1 MVREYESHLSREEI
15 CARLKD
21 RCRGWSRADMWT
33 ARNGWFWR
41 EKADRLWL
49 VRTGPAMGYVRAEI
63 RVTPVGTGSRLTAK
77 MELPKTH
84 LFANW
89 LAVLLVVGFCGTDL
103 ALGGWTACILDLLK
117 FGWVPAVLFY
127 FTRRLEISLGDLS
140 EFIEKNLLE

>member
-49 VRTGPAMGYVRAEI
+49 VRTGPSMGYVRAEI
-63 RVTPVGTGSRLTAK
+63 QVMSAGAGNRLTAE

-84 LFANW
+84 LFVNW
-89 LAVLLVVGFCGTDL
+89 LAVLLAVGFCGTDL
-103 ALGGWTACILDLLK
+103 AHGEWTTCIFDLLK
-117 FGWVPAVLFY
+117 FGWC
-127 FTRRLEISLGDLS
+127 RLCF
-140 EFIEKNLLE
+140 FILHGSWKTA